1 MKLPFRDLDEAAARV
16 MRNGGEALRGRSILL
31 TGGTGFIGRW
41 IIESFCRINAA
52 HDLRALMAILTRD
65 PERFRASA
73 PHLPADPALTV
84 VEGDLRSLALG
95 RSIPAPQH
103 CDAVIHGATETS
115 NTLACDPRAFLATI
129 EGTRD
134 ALEFAVRT
142 RARRFLYLSSG
153 MVYGRQPRDL
163 SHIPEDFAGA
173 PDTLDPESAYGETKR
188 DGELLCASY
197 AKQFGLEVV
206 IARGFAFIGPHLPLD
221 RNFAAG
227 NFLRDALNEAP
238 IRIRGDGTPL
248 RSYLYAADLAWWLWV
263 LLLKGAPGRAY
274 NVGSENAVSIAELAR
289 ETAGLV
295 QPPPPVTIAGVPDPG
310 RAPERY
316 VPSTAR
322 ARSELALEETVDW
335 RTALRKTY
343 EWHRESRMAE
353 APARSAG

>member
-1 MKLPFRDLDEAAARV
+1 MKLPSRDLDEAAARV
-16 MRNGGEALRGRSILL
+16 MNNGGEALRGRSILL

-41 IIESFCRINAA
+41 IIESFCRLNVA
-52 HDLRALMAILTRD
+52 HDLRARMAILTRD
-65 PERFRASA
+65 PDRFRTSAS
-73 PHLPADPALTV
+73 HLAADPALTV
-84 VEGDLRSLALG
+84 VKGDLRALALG
-95 RSIPAPQH
+95 QSSPAPQQ
-103 CDAVIHGATETS
+103 CDAVVHGATETS
-115 NTLACDPRAFLATI
+115 ETLARNPRAFLATI
-129 EGTRD
+129 EATRD

-142 RARRFLYLSSG
+142 SARRFLYLSSG
-153 MVYGRQPRDL
+153 MVYGRQPRD
-163 SHIPEDFAGA
+163 
-173 PDTLDPESAYGETKR
+173 
-188 DGELLCASY
+188 LCASY

-238 IRIRGDGTPL
+238 IQIRGDGTAL
-248 RSYLYAADLAWWLWV
+248 RSYLYAADLASWLWV
-263 LLLKGAPGRAY
+263 LLLRGAPGRAY
-274 NVGSENAVSIAELAR
+274 NVGSEDAVSIAELAR

-295 QPPPPVTIAGVPDPG
+295 HPPLPVTIAGVPDPG

-322 ARSELALEETVDW
+322 ARSELALEETVGW